1 MSTPAVQRLQT
12 GARWPRRERSR
23 PTLGEKQ
30 PFPLAPHS
38 DSFKGGMTYQMW
50 AGGFQDCFVCCR
62 LSGAGSVELGGAAWW
77 SQGSCWQKDH
87 RQQAAL
93 APGSW
98 LTLGSWTE
106 SAALRAVAPGF
117 PDHDPPVPVSSR
129 WAVAGQRLPCPGK
142 ARQRAPSTL
151 LSASLCGLTG
161 TGSVRRPQSCALC
174 CQDARSGKLQRKE
187 AAGEKKS
194 RCPPE
199 GHKTFII

>member
-1 MSTPAVQRLQT
+1 M
-12 GARWPRRERSR
+12 
-23 PTLGEKQ
+23 
-30 PFPLAPHS
+30 
-38 DSFKGGMTYQMW
+38 
-50 AGGFQDCFVCCR
+50 
-62 LSGAGSVELGGAAWW
+62 ELGGAAWW

-161 TGSVRRPQSCALC
+161 GQWGNVPAL
-174 CQDARSGKLQRKE
+174 SGVTLWDRNATSGHRVAQEPVVLESRCE
-187 AAGEKKS
+187 AALKGGCGGQSLEQGFLGGPWTPTELAS
-194 RCPPE
+194 SQGFVGVGDLHHTQSASDLHALP
-199 GHKTFII
+199 G